1 MRRRLAASRL
11 GLLAAVPTA
20 LLLATHCASAAQVS
34 AAEMAR
40 PEGQR
45 SYLIATPEHAAA
57 GLRPLVILLHGHGG
71 SGKQVFGQERIH
83 SPMRVWLDI
92 AEREQLVV
100 IAPDGLRGKDNL
112 PGWNDCRS
120 DSTTNPHA
128 DDAGFIA
135 ALIERAVAQHRA
147 DPARVYVMGMSNGGG
162 MVYRLASE
170 IPGKLAAFAAVAA
183 PSAVASLCPAPSHPL
198 PALIVHGT
206 DDKIVPFN
214 GGDVGGAFLR
224 GRGKTGSAPDAV
236 ALWRKLDQLNGAP
249 VETTFPQRGDSGTT
263 ATRTLWGA
271 DPRQLQVEFIRVE
284 HGGHTEPSLQ
294 QPLQWAVRAL
304 LGRQNDDFEMAEE
317 AWSFFRDKR
326 ASP

>member
-1 MRRRLAASRL
+1 MKRRLAAL
-11 GLLAAVPTA
+11 LIELLAAA
-20 LLLATHCASAAQVS
+20 LLAAQSASAAQVS

-45 SYLIATPEHAAA
+45 SYMIATPEHSAA

-71 SGKQVFGQERIH
+71 SGKQLLGQERIH
-83 SPMRVWLDI
+83 SPMQVWLDI
-92 AEREQLVV
+92 ADREQLVV

-120 DSTTNPHA
+120 DSSTNPHA
-128 DDAGFIA
+128 DDLGFIA
-135 ALIERAVAQHRA
+135 ALIERAVAEYHA

-162 MVYRLASE
+162 MVYRLATE
-170 IPGKLAAFAAVAA
+170 MPGKLAAFAAVAA
-183 PSAVASLCPAPSHPL
+183 PSAVASLCSAPAHPL

-206 DDKIVPFN
+206 EDNIVPFN
-214 GGDVGGAFLR
+214 GGEVGGALLR

-236 ALWRKLDQLNGAP
+236 ALWRKLDQLDGAP
-249 VETTFPQRGDSGTT
+249 VETTFPHRGDSGTT
-263 ATRTLWGA
+263 ATRSVWGA
-271 DPRQLQVEFIRVE
+271 DPHQLQVEFIRVE

-294 QPLQWAVRAL
+294 KPVQWAIRAL
-304 LGRQNDDFEMAEE
+304 LGRQNGDFEMAEE

-326 ASP
+326 ISPKAP